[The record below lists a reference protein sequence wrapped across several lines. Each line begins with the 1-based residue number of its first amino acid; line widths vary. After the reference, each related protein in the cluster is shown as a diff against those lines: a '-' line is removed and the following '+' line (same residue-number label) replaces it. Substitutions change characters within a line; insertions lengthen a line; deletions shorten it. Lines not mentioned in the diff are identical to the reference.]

1 MSTEYN
7 SMLIAKFYSTVYE
20 EEMTDLL
27 EEIAEIGD
35 PVFLY
40 PVYDAY
46 KKNKKSF
53 ISHYY
58 LLTLNSLNSNDVIQ
72 VALEIGENPETKIID
87 IAYVL
92 DIFDKRKFYEQRAID
107 IALAGLSVFISEI
120 NTNEYNLYTI
130 VSFLKNAGSLSNI
143 ESKLLSI
150 FINDKFNT
158 KSREYA
164 FGKWLEIDPKKN
176 LQIIIDK
183 FGEIKQNDKLESL
196 IARVICNW
204 TGTKIEELKKVI
216 EEIGGIKAKYIIK
229 RAREKDEEKQQKITE
244 EKQQVVQKQ
253 YSNADLVEKIITLRV
268 KINDIAKSNENIGL
282 YIFPPNEAIFLQLK
296 TANDN
301 ATLMKSC
308 VGLRE
313 IIQNL
318 NNDLG
323 SHGLSTEEIKTLLPD
338 AAKEDYNKSLNKLF
352 LYLNSKKFK
361 VDNSIFG
368 LKQLSQLVGLIGAHP
383 VAEKDQL
390 IKKLAAV
397 NLDKAYREE
406 EWAAIHQNLLEQYAK
421 SLSMLLEA
429 IK

>member
-7 SMLIAKFYSTVYE
+7 SMLIAKLYSTVARE
-20 EEMTDLL
+20 KTMELL
-27 EEIAEIGD
+27 EEIEEIGD
-35 PVFLY
+35 PIFLY

-46 KKNKKSF
+46 KKNKNTY
-53 ISHYY
+53 ISHCYIS
-58 LLTLNSLNSNDVIQ
+58 TLNSLNSNDVIQ
-72 VALEIGENPETKIID
+72 VALEIGENPETNIID
-87 IAYVL
+87 MAYVIE
-92 DIFDKRKFYEQRAID
+92 IFDKRKFYEQRAID
-107 IALAGLSVFISEI
+107 IALASLSMFISEI

-130 VSFLKNAGSLSNI
+130 VSFLKNVGSLSNI
-143 ESKLLSI
+143 ESELLSI

-158 KSREYA
+158 KSREYV

-176 LQIIIDK
+176 LQTIIDN
-183 FGEIKQNDKLESL
+183 FGEIKQNDEQESI
-196 IARVICNW
+196 IARVISNW

-216 EEIGGIKAKYIIK
+216 EENGGIKAKYIIK
-229 RAREKDEEKQQKITE
+229 RAREKDEEKKQKVTE

-253 YSNADLVEKIITLRV
+253 YTNADLVEKISILRE
-268 KINDIAKSNENIGL
+268 KINDIAKSNENIGF

-301 ATLMKSC
+301 ATLMKAC

-338 AAKEDYNKSLNKLF
+338 VAKEDYNKSLNKLF
-352 LYLNSKKFK
+352 LYLHSKKFK

-368 LKQLSQLVGLIGAHP
+368 LKQLNQLVGLIGSHP

-390 IKKLAAV
+390 IKKLVAV
-397 NLDKAYREE
+397 NLDKAYQEE
-406 EWAAIHQNLLEQYAK
+406 EWATIHQNLIEQYEK